1 MSEIKAG
8 FAYIKESIIGA
19 AAGAVVVAL
28 IILTAGSP
36 APAPTNSASQSPSA
50 TASDTASATP
60 TTTAAACSV
69 SKLAADKRLGALQ
82 AIVVDNATGKI
93 LYDLG
98 GETGNATASTMKLLT
113 AAAALKVLGP
123 NYRVTTKV
131 YVDPADSGHIYFEG
145 AGDPTLSRT
154 LNGQQSVY
162 ENAPKLSDLAV
173 LINSWAK
180 SNAVPA
186 ITAITLDSSLFNGP
200 SYEPTW
206 PKTELTDGF
215 VSNVTALQV
224 DGDRS
229 NPTKETSRRSASP
242 VMHAGNYLKA
252 AIGKPAGAAVLDQG
266 IVPVGATVIASVTSQ
281 PISVWINHMLQVS
294 DNTEAEYL
302 ARLVSLDSGGDG
314 SFASIN
320 HSFQTALTSLGL
332 DTTGMVLIDGS
343 GESDQNKVTP
353 KFFTD
358 LMKLVLAGGDNL
370 NYIAQGLPVAGES
383 GSLASRFS
391 GKNVDADGKVFA
403 KTGWIKHGYT
413 LAGYIKPADGSTLT
427 FAVYALG
434 NVSDSA
440 KLAIDNLVTGFYR
453 CGLTLSQN

>member
-19 AAGAVVVAL
+19 VAGAIVVTL

-36 APAPTNSASQSPSA
+36 SPSPSNSASESQSAQPSDSASPAPTSTQ
-50 TASDTASATP
+50 
-60 TTTAAACSV
+60 AACSV
-69 SKLAADKRLGALQ
+69 DKLAADKRLGSLQ
-82 AIVVDNATGKI
+82 AIVVDNATGKT

-98 GETGNATASTMKLLT
+98 GETGSATASTMKLLT

-131 YVDPADSGHIYFEG
+131 YVDPADSGHLYFEG

-162 ENAPKLSDLAV
+162 TNAPKLSDLAV

-180 SNAVPA
+180 SNSVPA
-186 ITAITLDSSLFNGP
+186 ITAITVDSSLFNGP
-200 SYEPTW
+200 AYEASW
-206 PKTELTDGF
+206 PKTELTEGY
-215 VSNVTALQV
+215 VSNITALQV

-229 NPTKETSRRSASP
+229 DPTKETSRRSPSP
-242 VMHAGNYLKA
+242 VMHAGTYLKS
-252 AIGKPAGAAVLDQG
+252 AIGKPAKSAVLDQG

-294 DNTEAEYL
+294 DNTEAEFL
-302 ARLVSLDSGGDG
+302 ARLTSLASGGDG

-320 HSFQTALTSLGL
+320 HTIQSALNDLGL
-332 DTTGMVLIDGS
+332 DTTGMVLVDGS
-343 GESDQNKVTP
+343 GESDKNKVAP
-353 KFFTD
+353 KFFTQ
-358 LMKLVLAGGDNL
+358 LMKLVLAGNDNL

-383 GSLASRFS
+383 GSLASRFT
-391 GKNVDADGKVFA
+391 GKNVDASGKVFA

-434 NVSDSA
+434 NVSDTA

-453 CGLTLSQN
+453 CGLNLTQK